1 MSDYTKHLSFLFIV
15 PNEFFS
21 SMVKVKIPYEINV
34 RYTLNYKGEVA
45 LDDYNVKPGMAQH
58 IVNWTGLEEQMF
70 EAAKNNSKSHQ
81 IPGTKRG
88 NSIRPEGLKP
98 YDDIHDQW
106 RHEIHEKEHSNW

>member
-1 MSDYTKHLSFLFIV
+1 MADHTKHLSFLFTV
-15 PNEFFS
+15 PIEFFNS
-21 SMVKVKIPYEINV
+21 CVKVKTQYEVMV

-88 NSIRPEGLKP
+88 NSIRPEGLNS

-106 RHEIHEKEHSNW
+106 KHEIHEKEHNSW